1 MAPSAGAQPK
11 RTPSRLGM
19 GTLPGPES
27 DDRPKRRRTAAAQS
41 LAVLHLST
49 LSSSSSSESSSSG
62 SESASS
68 SSSGGSTEV
77 DSDSERMGEGPSGRR
92 GDTAWSAGLNA
103 TGLSEEEQ
111 GILPPGM
118 IRTLYVRLR
127 NRILNRWRKNV
138 GRYCDQE
145 SVVASVA
152 EPERAAAL
160 LAWKFLTLKGYINF
174 GVSPAV
180 SARMRATTDAR
191 GSVVVIGAGCA
202 GLAAARQLRT
212 FGYRVVVL
220 EGRNR
225 PGGRVH
231 TLRLE
236 GPGGVAAVGELGASI
251 ITGVDGNP
259 AAIIATQLGIPMAT
273 IRTHTPIY
281 LEGGVEANKTLDE
294 KVEAH
299 HNFLLDECHQI
310 RERLGAAGGDQP
322 LGQTLEALWTEHLPR
337 LGLASAAD
345 LAQARQLFEWHLAN
359 LEFANSERLDSLS
372 LRHWDQ
378 DDPNELPGAHTFVP
392 GGNARWVRE
401 LARDLVIYYDSPARA
416 VHYGARGVEVHTPRH
431 TFRADAAVVT
441 VPLGCLKAGDVE
453 FRPALTPRK
462 LGAVARINFGTLN
475 KVVLLFPHAFWG
487 GELDMFGRAT
497 PSPDHRGDS
506 FLFYSADVLSGG
518 AVLVALVAGAAAAEY
533 ETLTATV
540 ATSRVM
546 GTLRA
551 LFEPRGIRV
560 PAPLQAGVTRWGSD
574 PMCRG
579 SYSSLSVGALGGADY
594 DVLAEN
600 LGGRVFFSGEATNRK
615 YPATMHGALIS
626 GFACA
631 ANVHACAQRLA
642 LGLATCSPP
651 LKEEE
656 AVGKPAPP
664 HSVPVPSH
672 RFARARAE
680 DSAAADAWAED
691 AGAAAA
697 WVHHAG
703 APPVGAGGARAPSAQ
718 SDGARAPPGQ
728 PHPAPATL
736 VQAIL
741 ERTRHG
747 EAPPAEAPPV
757 EARPAK
763 APPNPAS
770 RQAASPARA
779 PEPAASPAPAPM
791 RAARSQAPPAWEE
804 DLARVERVLAL
815 HPPDLEFGHF
825 TAMHGP
831 RAQSLLTWWVEGR
844 AGPRPLAIHS
854 VLSTARVEDLA
865 DCPGGDAARLS
876 LWLAGPGTDP
886 LQRAGFQPH
895 HAAWLVELEAA
906 VAART

>member
-1 MAPSAGAQPK
+1 M
-11 RTPSRLGM
+11 
-19 GTLPGPES
+19 
-27 DDRPKRRRTAAAQS
+27 
-41 LAVLHLST
+41 
-49 LSSSSSSESSSSG
+49 
-62 SESASS
+62 
-68 SSSGGSTEV
+68 
-77 DSDSERMGEGPSGRR
+77 
-92 GDTAWSAGLNA
+92 
-103 TGLSEEEQ
+103 
-111 GILPPGM
+111 
-118 IRTLYVRLR
+118 
-127 NRILNRWRKNV
+127 
-138 GRYCDQE
+138 
-145 SVVASVA
+145 
-152 EPERAAAL
+152 
-160 LAWKFLTLKGYINF
+160 
-174 GVSPAV
+174 
-180 SARMRATTDAR
+180 
-191 GSVVVIGAGCA
+191 
-202 GLAAARQLRT
+202 
-212 FGYRVVVL
+212 
-220 EGRNR
+220 
-225 PGGRVH
+225 
-231 TLRLE
+231 
-236 GPGGVAAVGELGASI
+236 
-251 ITGVDGNP
+251 
-259 AAIIATQLGIPMAT
+259 
-273 IRTHTPIY
+273 
-281 LEGGVEANKTLDE
+281 
-294 KVEAH
+294 
-299 HNFLLDECHQI
+299 
-310 RERLGAAGGDQP
+310 
-322 LGQTLEALWTEHLPR
+322 
-337 LGLASAAD
+337 
-345 LAQARQLFEWHLAN
+345 
-359 LEFANSERLDSLS
+359 
-372 LRHWDQ
+372 
-378 DDPNELPGAHTFVP
+378 
-392 GGNARWVRE
+392 
-401 LARDLVIYYDSPARA
+401 
-416 VHYGARGVEVHTPRH
+416 
-431 TFRADAAVVT
+431 
-441 VPLGCLKAGDVE
+441 
-453 FRPALTPRK
+453 
-462 LGAVARINFGTLN
+462 
-475 KVVLLFPHAFWG
+475 
-487 GELDMFGRAT
+487 
-497 PSPDHRGDS
+497 
-506 FLFYSADVLSGG
+506 
-518 AVLVALVAGAAAAEY
+518 
-533 ETLTATV
+533 
-540 ATSRVM
+540 
-546 GTLRA
+546 
-551 LFEPRGIRV
+551 
-560 PAPLQAGVTRWGSD
+560 
-574 PMCRG
+574 
-579 SYSSLSVGALGGADY
+579 
-594 DVLAEN
+594 
-600 LGGRVFFSGEATNRK
+600 FFSGEATNRK

-728 PHPAPATL
+728 PRPAPATL

-779 PEPAASPAPAPM
+779 SEPAASPAPAPM